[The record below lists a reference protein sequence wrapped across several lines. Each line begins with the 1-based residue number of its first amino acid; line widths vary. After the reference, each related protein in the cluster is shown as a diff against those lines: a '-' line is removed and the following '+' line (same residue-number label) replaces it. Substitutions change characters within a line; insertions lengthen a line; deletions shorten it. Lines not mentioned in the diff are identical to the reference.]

1 MAKDP
6 YEIDTPSAGK
16 QFLVALFFGAIGATI
31 AYFICDGLATPDKQV
46 GAYQAR
52 GAYRF
57 VFYVTALVGGIVFI
71 VTMKLYKMWADK
83 KYRESL
89 GPPAARV
96 LERKD

>member
-1 MAKDP
+1 MADDP
-6 YEIDTPSAGK
+6 YKIDTPSAGK
-16 QFLVALFFGAIGATI
+16 QFLVSVFFAAIGATI
-31 AYFICDGLATPDKQV
+31 AYFVCNGLAKPDQAV
-46 GAYQAR
+46 GSYQAR
-52 GAYRF
+52 GAYKF
-57 VFYVTALVGGIVFI
+57 VFYVTALVGGLVFI